1 MFLIACKSIR
11 FEYGKGKAFT
21 PSAFHTSFKAKSTV
35 RAAARTVPFLFDTPS
50 LNESLLPS
58 AYTAVLVFP
67 V

>member
-1 MFLIACKSIR
+1 MFPIACKSIR

-35 RAAARTVPFLFDTPS
+35 RAAARTVPFLF
-50 LNESLLPS
+50 LLRLS
-58 AYTAVLVFP
+58 RMNALTSYTAVLVFP